1 MKMDTPMGGS
11 PFSKDPT
18 CLHFIQRFLN
28 FSRTFISVERP
39 QAVIK
44 NKTSSEESNPK
55 IDRRREPSAADEVV
69 TAATFVAVAEV
80 TVERPFNLA
89 AVANVPVSMSSVTRP
104 AIAPAASTDSA

>member
-1 MKMDTPMGGS
+1 MGGS

-44 NKTSSEESNPK
+44 KKTSSEESNPK
-55 IDRRREPSAADEVV
+55 IDRRREPSAAEVV

-104 AIAPAASTDSA
+104 AIAPA